1 MKWPFD
7 YVTSYGRVWRKGKE
21 SEDWSVFCLGIG
33 CVCVGVGVRVCG
45 GGGEEIP
52 WYCTE
57 AVNRYTV
64 HNLHNLVS
72 SWVQSIEKP
81 ELSNTSSFF

>member
-33 CVCVGVGVRVCG
+33 CVCVGVGVRVWG
-45 GGGEEIP
+45 GGGGGRRSHGTVLRRSTGI
-52 WYCTE
+52 
-57 AVNRYTV
+57 RYITY
-64 HNLHNLVS
+64 
-72 SWVQSIEKP
+72 I
-81 ELSNTSSFF
+81 T